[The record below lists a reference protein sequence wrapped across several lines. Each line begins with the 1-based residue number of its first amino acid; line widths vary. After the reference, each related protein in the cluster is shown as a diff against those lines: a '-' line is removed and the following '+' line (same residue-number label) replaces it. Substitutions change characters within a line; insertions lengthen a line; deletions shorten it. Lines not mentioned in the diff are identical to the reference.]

1 MNLSLDDAFFFQ
13 DALCVQ
19 EAVQASIHREPRK
32 LPFDDPGK
40 PNQRTHIIKPDG
52 PEALPSIQDL
62 KTGLGEPIFRDLQI
76 LIRKRQIRMTAEQ
89 LHQLPVVLGPH
100 LLGEE
105 QPTRLQHPVDL
116 VGIEIPMTVDHHIK
130 GCIPEGQHPLA
141 VRRPEINPKRQQRL
155 PAQLHIRRIIF
166 RCGGVV

>member
-13 DALCVQ
+13 DALYVQ
-19 EAVQASIHREPRK
+19 EAVQASIHREPQE

-52 PEALPSIQDL
+52 PEALPTVQDL
-62 KTGLGEPIFRDLQI
+62 KTGLGKPLFRDLQI
-76 LIRKRQIRMTAEQ
+76 LIRKGQISLTAEQ
-89 LHQLPVVLGPH
+89 LHQLPVILSPH

-105 QPTRLQHPVDL
+105 PPTGFQHPVDL
-116 VGIEIPMTVDHHIK
+116 VGIEISMPVDDHIK

-141 VRRPEINPKRQQRL
+141 VRCFEVNASGSSVSRHSSTL
-155 PAQLHIRRIIF
+155 
-166 RCGGVV
+166 GG